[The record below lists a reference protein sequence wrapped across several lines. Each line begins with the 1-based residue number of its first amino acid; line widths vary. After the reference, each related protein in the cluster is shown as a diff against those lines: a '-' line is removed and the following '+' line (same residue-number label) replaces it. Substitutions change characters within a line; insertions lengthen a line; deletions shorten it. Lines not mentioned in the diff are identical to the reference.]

1 MSTEKNKYITSTP
14 GKNTLKNPFIIYADL
29 ECLFYPI
36 STCDNTEDN
45 SFTIRKNKHK
55 PSGYS
60 LLTSY
65 AYYDNSLNEHIFYRG
80 NDCMSRFSQ
89 LSFFFNSICFF
100 RKLSNLKVFKLQRSN
115 IIKIYFI
122 I

>member
-65 AYYDNSLNEHIFYRG
+65 AYDNSLNEHIF
-80 NDCMSRFSQ
+80 
-89 LSFFFNSICFF
+89 I
-100 RKLSNLKVFKLQRSN
+100 VET
-115 IIKIYFI
+115 IV
-122 I
+122 